1 MKRYSKTGKG
11 GQSPKMFAAG
21 DFFLTHCQF
30 KTPLKASQAA
40 LKLFGVVEEIVD
52 KEVEDG
58 GVNVE
63 KARQGLYCLLNLSYL
78 EGHDYCYNT
87 GKKNCHK
94 TCVAEFKGTI
104 SEYCFVKPGATTGL
118 LGPLTKLYPRRPIPC
133 PTRSRYTE
141 KVKQMQEKHIA
152 IKNTSHFTN
161 FLMECALW
169 GWIVHRMMESRLFTG
184 IKGSHSEA
192 KAFRFRKENRTAVQ
206 RALRRIGN
214 EWVRIVEKYGW
225 VEEDIFH

>member
-1 MKRYSKTGKG
+1 MKSYDCSGPG
-11 GQSPKMFAAG
+11 GICPKMFAAG
-21 DFFLTHCQF
+21 DFFMKHCGF
-30 KTPLKASQAA
+30 NSPLKASQAA
-40 LKLFGVVEEIVD
+40 LKLFGFVDKIVD

-58 GVNVE
+58 GVAVE
-63 KARQGLYCLLNLSYL
+63 KGRQGLYCLLNLSYL

-104 SEYCFVKPGATTGL
+104 SEYCYVKPGATTGL
-118 LGPLTKLYPRRPIPC
+118 LGPLKKLYPRRPIPC